1 MEIHPE
7 QKNVQLLC
15 ELADF
20 IDSGYQS
27 FIEQVQSLSPRKMEQ
42 AAFFVGAA
50 TSLKLIQY
58 FASADYTREQV
69 EFLMDQ
75 MNQEIDQYL
84 EVHRIKIEWEPHVPS
99 GWQQ

>member
-1 MEIHPE
+1 MEIHPD

-27 FIEQVQSLSPRKMEQ
+27 FVEQMRSVPPRQMEE

-58 FASADYTREQV
+58 FASADYSREEV

-84 EVHRIKIEWEPHVPS
+84 EVHRIKIEWEPHVPAS
-99 GWQQ
+99 WQQ